1 MITASAVLMNW
12 LVCFVFLFTAQTRG
26 IGSHHMT
33 TRLADWFLL
42 ISLAVIASLF
52 VRAGPMA
59 GDFR

>member
-1 MITASAVLMNW
+1 MNW
-12 LVCFVFLFTAQTRG
+12 LVCFVFLFTAQIRG